1 MKDLVCISEKIV
13 SFYSSLYKESFSWRP
28 LLDDLA
34 FDSISRKDV
43 EWLERPF
50 DEDEATGVVRS
61 LNGDKAPGPNGFSL
75 AFFQLCWEVVKEDI
89 LSIFDEF
96 A

>member
-1 MKDLVCISEKIV
+1 MKDPVCISEKIV
-13 SFYSSLYKESFSWRP
+13 SFYSFLYKESFCWRS

-34 FDSISRKDV
+34 FDSISRKNV
-43 EWLERPF
+43 EGLERPF
-50 DEDEATGVVRS
+50 DEDEVTGVVRS

-75 AFFQLCWEVVKEDI
+75 AFFQFCWKVVKEDI
-89 LSIFDEF
+89 LSMFDEF